1 MKNIK
6 QFDKVYLFSY
16 IYLLTRLCT
25 KLKDLLRLIAIWD
38 FMIWCGNQKEEDKE
52 WILFCSFDLR
62 VYLEYAS
69 MAS

>member
-38 FMIWCGNQKEEDKE
+38 FMI
-52 WILFCSFDLR
+52 
-62 VYLEYAS
+62 
-69 MAS
+69 